1 MAIARTVIS
10 DEVTLGSQ
18 PQEATRLFII
28 DKDILLLR
36 SMVQLS
42 EDAWMPGVTKKSECV
57 KLRRWIAG
65 KFGTVGTKIT
75 HNIALHCTCG
85 IWSCKSRH
93 GLAIAYPELL
103 NQLHM
108 RTRKFLYVSARI
120 QIWGKVIEHETGYR
134 SEYARIIPQ
143 TIQAYPRIHSAAQR
157 KLIRG
162 LRDKYTTGLFVQQVE
177 DYMLNE
183 QAGQ

>member
-1 MAIARTVIS
+1 MAIIRTVIS

-18 PQEATRLFII
+18 PQEATRLFVV
-28 DKDILLLR
+28 DKDELLLR

-42 EDAWMPGVTKKSECV
+42 DDAWKPGVVKKAECV
-57 KLRRWIAG
+57 KLRVFSSRFMSDMKQHTIDP
-65 KFGTVGTKIT
+65 
-75 HNIALHCTCG
+75 HCTCG

-108 RTRKFLYVSARI
+108 RTRKFLYVSARV

-143 TIQAYPRIHSAAQR
+143 TIQAYPRIHSAPQR
-157 KLIRG
+157 KLIRA
-162 LRDKYTTGLFVQQVE
+162 LRDKYTAGLFVQQVE

-183 QAGQ
+183 QASQ